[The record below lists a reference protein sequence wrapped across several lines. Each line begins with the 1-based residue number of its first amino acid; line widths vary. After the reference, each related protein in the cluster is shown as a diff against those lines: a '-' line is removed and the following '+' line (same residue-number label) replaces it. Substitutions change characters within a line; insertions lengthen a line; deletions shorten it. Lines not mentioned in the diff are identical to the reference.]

1 MKERES
7 NVKPTPFQQ
16 NIIEQIAHHLDEDGY
31 CRMTNIDLGK
41 ICSGVKRKRMCKEV
55 TLLVHAGYLG
65 RELEQHDD
73 ENYTER
79 RLWLKRKVIADA

>member
-1 MKERES
+1 MRERKS
-7 NVKPTPFQQ
+7 NRQLTPFQQ
-16 NIIEQIAHHLDEDGY
+16 LIIEQISRHLDKDGY
-31 CRMTNIDLGK
+31 CRMTNTDLGK

-55 TLLVHAGYLG
+55 TLLVRASYLG

-79 RLWLKRKVIADA
+79 RLWLKKEAIIDA